1 MVPVGSYCT
10 QQLCVF
16 SPVHSKTNRDAWV
29 AGLIDFYYYYYY
41 FLVFYPASDVS
52 LISAI
57 SHSPA
62 QALLI
67 QPSTKNRLIKAAPG
81 EAIFF
86 PHNAQGMS
94 RYNFL
99 FSFLF
104 Y

>member
-1 MVPVGSYCT
+1 VCLLSCA
-10 QQLCVF
+10 QQNKPGCLGCWF
-16 SPVHSKTNRDAWV
+16 NCF
-29 AGLIDFYYYYYY
+29 FYYYLF

-81 EAIFF
+81 EAIFI